1 MGSLPRKTAPR
12 CVMMT
17 SLSSGLGATAI
28 DPDRLEKAKRAF
40 VTRRA
45 DFARVRQLL
54 TGPRKPVAG
63 DLLLARVEAV
73 SPRNR
78 LELTDGRRAHL
89 FPGDEI
95 VVAYGNRYAPDQYEA
110 WVPESLELCEL
121 VAAGG
126 MAATVVKRHDAMARA
141 STIQPL
147 GLLADSHGHRLNLA
161 DFALPAASALPARM
175 PRVIAVVG
183 TSMNA
188 GKTTACT
195 CLIRGLRD
203 AGLSVN
209 ALKVTGTG
217 AGGDLWQMQ
226 DAGAGMVRDFTD
238 AGFASTYR
246 IDRGELIAC
255 FLGLVAHASSNSP
268 DAIVLEVA
276 DGLLQAETAALL
288 RSVEFRSVVNVVLF
302 AAGDALSAE
311 SGVRWLRAE
320 QLPVQVLSGL
330 MSASPLAMAEAEAAT
345 GLPVLTM
352 AQMSRGDCVF
362 PLLFESGTSGRDATI
377 SGSDHVLAKRT
388 VG

>member
-1 MGSLPRKTAPR
+1 
-12 CVMMT
+12 MMT
-17 SLSSGLGATAI
+17 PISSGLGIAAI
-28 DPDRLEKAKRAF
+28 DSDRLEKAKRAF
-40 VTRRA
+40 VTRRVDLRLA
-45 DFARVRQLL
+45 RQLL
-54 TGPRKPVAG
+54 SGPRKPVAG
-63 DLLLARVEAV
+63 DLVLARVEAV

-78 LELTDGRRAHL
+78 IELTDGRRAHL

-95 VVAYGNRYAPDQYEA
+95 IVAYGNRYAPDQYEA
-110 WVPESLELCEL
+110 WVPESLDACEL

-126 MAATVVKRHDAMARA
+126 LAATVVNRHDAMARA
-141 STIQPL
+141 STIQPI

-161 DFALPAASALPARM
+161 DFALPAATSLPARL

-203 AGLSVN
+203 AGRSVN

-217 AGGDLWQMQ
+217 AGGDLWQMK
-226 DAGAGMVRDFTD
+226 DAGACIVRDFTD

-246 IDRGELIAC
+246 IDRDELIAC
-255 FLGLVAHASSNSP
+255 FLGLVAHASADSP

-276 DGLLQAETAALL
+276 DGLLQTETAELL
-288 RSVEFRSVVNVVLF
+288 RSPEFRSVVDVVLF

-320 QLPVQVLSGL
+320 QLPVRVLSGL
-330 MSASPLAMAEAEAAT
+330 MSASPLAMAEAEAVT

-352 AQMSRGDCVF
+352 AQLSSGDCLR
-362 PLLFESGTSGRDATI
+362 PLLFNSAASGRETTI
-377 SGSDHVLAKRT
+377 PGDDHVLAKRT

>member
-1 MGSLPRKTAPR
+1 
-12 CVMMT
+12 MMT
-17 SLSSGLGATAI
+17 SLSSGLGAVVL
-28 DPDRLEKAKRAF
+28 DPDRLAQAKRAY

-45 DFARVRQLL
+45 DLSLARQLL
-54 TGPRKPVAG
+54 CGARKPAAG
-63 DLLLARVEAV
+63 DLVLARVEAV

-78 LELTDGRRAHL
+78 IELTDGRRAHL

-95 VVAYGNRYAPDQYEA
+95 VLAYGNRYAPDQYEA
-110 WVPESLELCEL
+110 LVPETLDACEL

-126 MAATVVKRHDAMARA
+126 LAARVVSRHDAMAKP
-141 STIQPL
+141 SSIVPL
-147 GLLADSHGHRLNLA
+147 GLLADSQGRRLNLSA
-161 DFALPAASALPARM
+161 FALPAMADFPARL
-175 PRVIAVVG
+175 PRVIAIVG

-203 AGLSVN
+203 AGLSVS

-217 AGGDLWQMQ
+217 AGGDLWQMK
-226 DAGAGMVRDFTD
+226 DAGARIALDFTD
-238 AGFASTYR
+238 AGFSSTYR
-246 IDRGELIAC
+246 IERSELIAC
-255 FLGLVAHASSNSP
+255 FLGLVAHASSTSP

-320 QLPVQVLSGL
+320 QLPVRLLSGL
-330 MSASPLAMAEAEAAT
+330 MSASPLAMVEAEAAT

-352 AQMSRGDCVF
+352 AQLSRGKSVV
-362 PLLFESGTSGRDATI
+362 PLLFESGASARATTI
-377 SGSDHVLAKRT
+377 TGSDHVLAKRT

>member
-1 MGSLPRKTAPR
+1 
-12 CVMMT
+12 MMT
-17 SLSSGLGATAI
+17 SLPNGFGGVAL
-28 DPDRLEKAKRAF
+28 DPARLDAAKRAF
-40 VTRRA
+40 VTRRVDLA
-45 DFARVRQLL
+45 LARQLQS
-54 TGPRKPVAG
+54 GPRKPVAG
-63 DLLLARVEAV
+63 DLVLARVEAV

-110 WVPESLELCEL
+110 WVPENLDACEL

-126 MAATVVKRHDAMARA
+126 MAAIVVNRHDAMARA
-141 STIQPL
+141 STLQPI
-147 GLLADSHGHRLNLA
+147 GLLADSQGHRLNLA
-161 DFALPAASALPARM
+161 DFALPAVAAAPARM

-195 CLIRGLRD
+195 CMIRGLRD
-203 AGLSVN
+203 AGLNVN

-217 AGGDLWQMQ
+217 AGGDLWQMK
-226 DAGAGMVRDFTD
+226 DAGARIVRDFTD

-246 IDRGELIAC
+246 IDRSDLIAC
-255 FLGLVAHASSNSP
+255 FLGLVAHASANAP

-288 RSVEFRSVVNVVLF
+288 RSDEFRSVVDVVLF

-320 QLPVQVLSGL
+320 QLPVRLLSGL

-352 AQMSRGDCVF
+352 AQMSRGESVM
-362 PLLFESGTSGRDATI
+362 PLLFESGPNGRESMSSESG
-377 SGSDHVLAKRT
+377 HVLAQRT